1 MKPVSERLT
10 SHPVCAPDKDED
22 VRLNSFRFSKIHH
35 SFEMGNK
42 VEYLLTRR
50 EAHFPL
56 LDKTS
61 KQTTKITIKTIS
73 RQKKQYMCK
82 STLNA
87 VYIRVKKPAIMEL
100 TSREQRRLDQNFF
113 KISTYKK

>member
-10 SHPVCAPDKDED
+10 SHPVCAPDKDKD
-22 VRLNSFRFSKIHH
+22 VRLNSFCFSKIYH
-35 SFEMGNK
+35 SFEMGNE
-42 VEYLLTRR
+42 VELLTRR

-73 RQKKQYMCK
+73 RQKKQSIFK

-87 VYIRVKKPAIMEL
+87 EYRSVKKPAIMEL

>member
-22 VRLNSFRFSKIHH
+22 VRLNSFCFSKIYH

-42 VEYLLTRR
+42 VELLTRR
-50 EAHFPL
+50 EAHSPL

-73 RQKKQYMCK
+73 RQKKQSIFK

-87 VYIRVKKPAIMEL
+87 EYRSVKKPAIMEL
-100 TSREQRRLDQNFF
+100 TSR
-113 KISTYKK
+113 